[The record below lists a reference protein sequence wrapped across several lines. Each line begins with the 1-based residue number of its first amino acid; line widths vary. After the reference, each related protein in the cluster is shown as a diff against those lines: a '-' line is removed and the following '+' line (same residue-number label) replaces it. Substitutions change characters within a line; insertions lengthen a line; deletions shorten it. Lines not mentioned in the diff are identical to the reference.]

1 VQRGSTTISTAFD
14 SAQDKQQ
21 LLQRDFAQMTVHCT
35 ALENGS
41 DELRRAGEA
50 LRTKL
55 HAAEVRCDLFV
66 CDVTRV
72 CLT

>member
-1 VQRGSTTISTAFD
+1 
-14 SAQDKQQ
+14 
-21 LLQRDFAQMTVHCT
+21 MTVHFT

-50 LRTKL
+50 LRTRL

-66 CDVTRV
+66 CDVTYS